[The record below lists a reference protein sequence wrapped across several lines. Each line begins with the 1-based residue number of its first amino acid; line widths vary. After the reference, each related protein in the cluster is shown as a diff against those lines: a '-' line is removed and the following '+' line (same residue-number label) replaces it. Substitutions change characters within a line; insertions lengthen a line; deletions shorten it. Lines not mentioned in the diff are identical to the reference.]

1 MRGRESNCPAPRL
14 VYHHPASRRAR
25 SHAETSRFSVTAFD
39 PTTSRR
45 SSPPPSPPAPPPPP
59 LRRPRTRSPIPP
71 PPPRR
76 RTGTRTRTPSTTR
89 RTPRKS
95 PRETPRSP
103 SPRTPPLAPFFGSLV
118 STKKTQ
124 SRIASTSERVAD
136 AVHVPATSAM
146 SWRPSADVI
155 ARNACGVRS
164 LTSADVKRAAAA
176 AESDAASRVSRASE
190 SREDDRDD
198 DDEGGPVSV
207 SADVPNASSAART
220 SRGDSGN
227 TSRATEDAG
236 AAPGDAWLSS
246 RPRRRP
252 SRRLARLLASA
263 SGARG
268 HHPRAHHLHHRAHRL
283 ARDAS
288 RHVAEG
294 VSVAR
299 GECGGEEIVEGVAVR
314 GFVEVGAHG
323 GGDEGGARVEEYAS
337 PRSSPPGEGSSRGR
351 R

>member
-1 MRGRESNCPAPRL
+1 MRSRRAGEREKTNDATVPRAANDEKTCIESSGARL
-14 VYHHPASRRAR
+14 EYHHPRVASRSLAR
-25 SHAETSRFSVTAFD
+25 RDIALQRHSVRPHHLSALVAPSVTA
-39 PTTSRR
+39 RR
-45 SSPPPSPPAPPPPP
+45 R
-59 LRRPRTRSPIPP
+59 LRPFAARERAVNPP

-76 RTGTRTRTPSTTR
+76 LRD
-89 RTPRKS
+89 
-95 PRETPRSP
+95 
-103 SPRTPPLAPFFGSLV
+103 AY
-118 STKKTQ
+118 
-124 SRIASTSERVAD
+124 AD
-136 AVHVPATSAM
+136 AINHTTNTTEIAAERDPRRRVHPWRRFRIPRLDEKDAVPDREHQRARRRRRARPRHLRNG
-146 SWRPSADVI
+146 WRPSADVI

-268 HHPRAHHLHHRAHRL
+268 DIIPGLTT
-283 ARDAS
+283 S
-288 RHVAEG
+288 TT
-294 VSVAR
+294 
-299 GECGGEEIVEGVAVR
+299 VR
-314 GFVEVGAHG
+314 T
-323 GGDEGGARVEEYAS
+323 AS
-337 PRSSPPGEGSSRGR
+337 PVTRPAMSLKASLLLAASAAAKKSSKVLLSAVLSR
-351 R
+351 